1 MLIWNNLFIKNND
14 VMVQSSFYKYLSLIK
29 LIVWL
34 LILFVDYVAINVFE
48 DPVVAI
54 WILLVWCFLVARWAS
69 FFFFL
74 FVQKTF
80 RTKSLQW
87 LLESDSYKLSL
98 LFWMYTLLNII
109 LIFLW
114 HWNKARGL
122 ILLCGFILLL
132 YFLMMDSA
140 KHAKKTE

>member
-1 MLIWNNLFIKNND
+1 
-14 VMVQSSFYKYLSLIK
+14 MVQASFYKYLSLVK

-34 LILFVDYVAINVFE
+34 LNLFVDYVAINVFE

-80 RTKSLQW
+80 RTRNFQW

-114 HWNKARGL
+114 HWNKTRGL

-140 KHAKKTE
+140 KHAKKSE

>member
-1 MLIWNNLFIKNND
+1 
-14 VMVQSSFYKYLSLIK
+14 MVQASFYKYLSLIK

-54 WILLVWCFLVARWAS
+54 WILLVWCFLVARWVS

-80 RTKSLQW
+80 RTKNFQW

-114 HWNKARGL
+114 HWNKVRGL
-122 ILLCGFILLL
+122 ILLCGFVLLL

>member
-1 MLIWNNLFIKNND
+1 
-14 VMVQSSFYKYLSLIK
+14 MVQSSFYKYLSLIK

-80 RTKSLQW
+80 RTRNFQW

-114 HWNKARGL
+114 HWNKTRGL

-140 KHAKKTE
+140 KHAKKSE

>member
-1 MLIWNNLFIKNND
+1 
-14 VMVQSSFYKYLSLIK
+14 MVQSSFYRYLSLIK

-34 LILFVDYVAINVFE
+34 LILFIDYVAINVFE
-48 DPVVAI
+48 DPVVAVG
-54 WILLVWCFLVARWAS
+54 ILLVWCFLVSRWAS

-74 FVQKTF
+74 FIQKTF
-80 RTKSLQW
+80 KSKNFQW
-87 LLESDSYKLSL
+87 IVESDSYKLSL
-98 LFWMYTLLNII
+98 LFWIYTLLNII

-114 HWNKARGL
+114 HWSKMRWL
-122 ILLCGFILLL
+122 ILLCAFILLL

>member
-1 MLIWNNLFIKNND
+1 
-14 VMVQSSFYKYLSLIK
+14 MVQSSFYKYLSLIK

-34 LILFVDYVAINVFE
+34 LILIVDYVAINVFE

-80 RTKSLQW
+80 RTRNFQW

-114 HWNKARGL
+114 HWNKTRGL

-132 YFLMMDSA
+132 YFLMMDSS
-140 KHAKKTE
+140 KNVKKTE

>member
-1 MLIWNNLFIKNND
+1 
-14 VMVQSSFYKYLSLIK
+14 MVQSSFYKYLSLIK

-48 DPVVAI
+48 DPVEAI

-74 FVQKTF
+74 FIQKTF
-80 RTKSLQW
+80 RTKNFQW

-114 HWNKARGL
+114 HWNKTRGL
-122 ILLCGFILLL
+122 ILLCWFILLL

>member
-1 MLIWNNLFIKNND
+1 
-14 VMVQSSFYKYLSLIK
+14 MVQSSFYKYLSLIK

-48 DPVVAI
+48 DPIVAI

-74 FVQKTF
+74 FVQKRF

-87 LLESDSYKLSL
+87 IAESDSYKLSL
-98 LFWMYTLLNII
+98 LFWMYALLNII

-114 HWNKARGL
+114 HWSKWWWL
-122 ILLCGFILLL
+122 ILLWWFILLL
-132 YFLMMDSA
+132 YFLLIDSS
-140 KHAKKTE
+140 KHAKKSE

>member
-1 MLIWNNLFIKNND
+1 
-14 VMVQSSFYKYLSLIK
+14 MVQASFYKYLSLVK

-74 FVQKTF
+74 FIQKTF
-80 RTKSLQW
+80 RTKNFQSLA
-87 LLESDSYKLSL
+87 ESDSYKLSL

-114 HWNKARGL
+114 HWSKTRGL
-122 ILLCGFILLL
+122 ILLCWFILLL

-140 KHAKKTE
+140 KHAKKSE

>member
-1 MLIWNNLFIKNND
+1 
-14 VMVQSSFYKYLSLIK
+14 MVQSSFYKYLSLIK

-74 FVQKTF
+74 FIQKTF
-80 RTKSLQW
+80 RTKNFQW

-114 HWNKARGL
+114 HWNKTRGL
-122 ILLCGFILLL
+122 ILLCWFILLL

>member
-1 MLIWNNLFIKNND
+1 
-14 VMVQSSFYKYLSLIK
+14 MVQSGFYKYLSLIK

-54 WILLVWCFLVARWAS
+54 WILLVWCFLVTRWAS

-74 FVQKTF
+74 FIQRSFKN
-80 RTKSLQW
+80 TKIQW
-87 LLESDSYKLSL
+87 VAESDSYKLSL
-98 LFWMYTLLNII
+98 LFWMYALLNII

-114 HWNKARGL
+114 HWSKGWGL
-122 ILLCGFILLL
+122 VLLWWFILLL
-132 YFLMMDSA
+132 YFLLIDSS
-140 KHAKKTE
+140 KHAKRTE

>member
-34 LILFVDYVAINVFE
+34 LILFIDYVAINVFE

-54 WILLVWCFLVARWAS
+54 GILLVWCFLVARWAS
-69 FFFFL
+69 FFLFL
-74 FVQKTF
+74 FVQKVV
-80 RTKSLQW
+80 KNQNIQW
-87 LLESDSYKLSL
+87 VAESDSYKLSL
-98 LFWMYTLLNII
+98 LFWIYSLINII

-114 HWNKARGL
+114 HRSKWWWL
-122 ILLCGFILLL
+122 VLLWWFIVLL
-132 YFLMMDSA
+132 YFLLLDSA
-140 KHAKKTE
+140 KHARKSE

>member
-1 MLIWNNLFIKNND
+1 
-14 VMVQSSFYKYLSLIK
+14 MVQASFYKYLSLIK

-54 WILLVWCFLVARWAS
+54 WILLVWCFLVVRWAS

-80 RTKSLQW
+80 RTRNFQW

-122 ILLCGFILLL
+122 ILLCGFVLLL

>member
-1 MLIWNNLFIKNND
+1 
-14 VMVQSSFYKYLSLIK
+14 MVQSSFYKYLSLIK

-80 RTKSLQW
+80 RTRNFQW

-114 HWNKARGL
+114 HWSKTRGL
-122 ILLCGFILLL
+122 ILLCWFILLL
-132 YFLMMDSA
+132 YFLMMDGA

>member
-1 MLIWNNLFIKNND
+1 
-14 VMVQSSFYKYLSLIK
+14 MVQASFYKYLSLIK

-80 RTKSLQW
+80 RTKNFQW
-87 LLESDSYKLSL
+87 LVESDSYKLSL

-114 HWNKARGL
+114 HWNKTRGL